1 VVIPNGDHG
10 AGVVW
15 PVQGKN
21 SAIVARRMEG
31 WGLYHLGSWGGVG
44 RRRPGAA
51 GAMMP
56 DPVTESSRIGL
67 EDHSDGNGPW
77 LKVTQ
82 GAGGTLNKRVAAVD
96 GGVLAQ

>member
-31 WGLYHLGSWGGVG
+31 WGLYHLAL
-44 RRRPGAA
+44 GAA
-51 GAMMP
+51 
-56 DPVTESSRIGL
+56 S
-67 EDHSDGNGPW
+67 
-77 LKVTQ
+77 
-82 GAGGTLNKRVAAVD
+82 AGGDRALLVP
-96 GGVLAQ
+96 